1 MRVLITGGC
10 GFIGAAVVR
19 AAVERGHRV
28 LNIDRR
34 RKTSPVAALASV
46 NGREGYARIE
56 ADIADRALMRALFGE
71 FRPERVIHLAAATSD
86 DPDALFD
93 VDIAGAFSVMEASRR
108 HIARLD
114 DTDRAAFRLVHA
126 VRASGETES
135 ERPPAPREA
144 ASASATAMLDGF
156 ARSHGLPL
164 VACSAHEVFGP
175 WQADANFLPSLI
187 AAISTGR
194 PFRLEAAGERTRDWL
209 PVADFA
215 SGLLRAAEAGA
226 PFARYEFSAGAERRD
241 LDIAES
247 VATFLDA
254 RFPRRAGPWAELID
268 LAGEPEDARPAPM
281 LDATAAEIDLRWHS
295 GGFHA
300 GLDRA
305 LNWMLQ
311 RFAPAVAP
319 ALALAAE

>member
-34 RKTSPVAALASV
+34 GKRHAVPALAAI

-56 ADIADRALMRALFGE
+56 ADVADRALMRALFGE
-71 FRPERVIHLAAATSD
+71 FQPERVIHLAAATND

-108 HIARLD
+108 HIDRLD
-114 DTDRAAFRLVHA
+114 DTGRSNFRLVHA
-126 VRASGETES
+126 IRASAETES
-135 ERPPAPREA
+135 DHRPAPREA
-144 ASASATAMLDGF
+144 ASASAAAMLDGF
-156 ARSHGLPL
+156 ARSWDLPL
-164 VACSAHEVFGP
+164 VTCSAHEVFGP
-175 WQADANFLPSLI
+175 WQADTTFLPSLI
-187 AAISTGR
+187 AAIAMGR
-194 PFRLEAAGERTRDWL
+194 PFPLEAAGERMRDWL

-254 RFPRRAGPWAELID
+254 RCPRGAGPWSELID
-268 LAGEPEDARPAPM
+268 LTGQRRDARPAPM
-281 LDATAAEIDLRWHS
+281 LDAQAAETDLKWQP
-295 GGFHA
+295 GGFHT

-311 RFAPAVAP
+311 RFPPIATP
-319 ALALAAE
+319 ALAAE